1 MGSTRELFREN
12 AYLKEC
18 PATIVAATE
27 EGIELDQTVFY
38 AEGGGQPGDSGHFT
52 LPDGGSIAIVSTVR
66 AADGRLL
73 HLTETPA
80 PALAPGMVVNLQ
92 LDWERRHRHMRM
104 HTCLH
109 LLCALIPA
117 PVTGGALS
125 RDKGRLDFDL
135 DQGLDK
141 EALEAALQRLIA
153 EDHPVGEQ
161 WITDED
167 MRSRMDLVRTL
178 AVAPPMGAGRVRL
191 VEIDAVD
198 LQPCGGTH
206 VARTGEIGN
215 VRLGKIEN
223 KGKHNRRVNVLFRDD
238 MPEA

>member
-1 MGSTRELFREN
+1 MAATREIFRED

-18 PATIVAATE
+18 TAKVLAAGE
-27 EGIELDQTVFY
+27 GGIELDQTVFY

-52 LPDGGSIAIVSTVR
+52 LPDGSTLGIVSTVR
-66 AADGRLL
+66 TPDGRLL
-73 HLTETPA
+73 HLPETPLTDLA
-80 PALAPGMVVNLQ
+80 GLAPGTELKLT

-109 LLCALIPA
+109 LLCSLIPA

-141 EALEAALQRLIA
+141 EAIEAALQRLIA

-161 WITDED
+161 WITDEE
-167 MRSRMDLVRTL
+167 MRKRMDLVRTM
-178 AVAPPMGAGRVRL
+178 AVAPPLGAGRVRL

-206 VARTGEIGN
+206 VARTGEIGG
-215 VRLGKIEN
+215 VRLGKVEN
-223 KGKHNRRVNVLFRDD
+223 KGKHNRRVNVLFMD
-238 MPEA
+238 A